1 MTNWQKRLV
10 IGFNIAALFI
20 FLDVSLLIFIRSVNG
35 HGVYQTLGMK
45 WLTFSA
51 WVLCYA
57 SLWMPQGIAYMF
69 VKRLSLAK
77 EQRNSH

>member
-10 IGFNIAALFI
+10 IGFNIVALFI

-35 HGVYQTLGMK
+35 HGIYQTLGMK

-57 SLWMPQGIAYMF
+57 SLWMFQAIAYMF

-77 EQRNSH
+77 EQRNSR

>member
-10 IGFNIAALFI
+10 IGFNIVALFI

-35 HGVYQTLGMK
+35 HGIYQTLGMK

-57 SLWMPQGIAYMF
+57 SLWMFQGIVYMF

-77 EQRNSH
+77 EQRNSR

>member
-35 HGVYQTLGMK
+35 HGIYQTLGMK
-45 WLTFSA
+45 WLTFSVMLPYG
-51 WVLCYA
+51 W
-57 SLWMPQGIAYMF
+57 S
-69 VKRLSLAK
+69 K
-77 EQRNSH
+77 ELLICLLNVSPWQKNSEIVAEY